1 MLLRSE
7 TPLVEQERA
16 EQAPSTLLDSARQS
30 GMLDRIFNQM
40 PQTFQAIPPEMVA
53 AATAELNP
61 FASVNQPRPSSI
73 FGRMVNS
80 LANASQSQ
88 QPMGLGQIG
97 PYGMGMGGFGQQM
110 PQMGGFGGYGGGFG
124 GYPPQMMGGYGGGFG
139 GYGGYGMPPQM
150 MGGFGGYGGGFG
162 GYPMPMMG
170 GYGGGFGGGYGMP
183 PQMMGGFGGY
193 GGGYGMP
200 PPPPPPQMMGGFGGY
215 GGGYGMPQQPARN
228 PYASMRSGF
237 NQFQSFGKPQGF
249 PMQSQNM
256 PNVAM
261 TMDMP
266 QAYGASDD
274 VIRSMQNA
282 MGSRNGGGGGGGLF

>member
-1 MLLRSE
+1 
-7 TPLVEQERA
+7 
-16 EQAPSTLLDSARQS
+16 
-30 GMLDRIFNQM
+30 
-40 PQTFQAIPPEMVA
+40 
-53 AATAELNP
+53 
-61 FASVNQPRPSSI
+61 
-73 FGRMVNS
+73 
-80 LANASQSQ
+80 
-88 QPMGLGQIG
+88 
-97 PYGMGMGGFGQQM
+97 
-110 PQMGGFGGYGGGFG
+110 
-124 GYPPQMMGGYGGGFG
+124 MMGGYGGGF
-139 GYGGYGMPPQM
+139 GGYGMPPQM

-215 GGGYGMPQQPARN
+215 GGGYGMPQQPAQN

-237 NQFQSFGKPQGF
+237 NRFQSFGKPQGS

-266 QAYGASDD
+266 QAYGSSDD
-274 VIRSMQNA
+274 TIRSMQNA
-282 MGSRNGGGGGGGLF
+282 MGSRNGGGGGGLF

>member
-40 PQTFQAIPPEMVA
+40 PQTFRAIPPEMVA
-53 AATAELNP
+53 AD
-61 FASVNQPRPSSI
+61 FPSSADPMGALSTPGST
-73 FGRMVNS
+73 FANVNRPRS
-80 LANASQSQ
+80 PFMDN
-88 QPMGLGQIG
+88 MGLGQIG
-97 PYGMGMGGFGQQM
+97 PYGMGMGGFG
-110 PQMGGFGGYGGGFG
+110 GYGGGFG
-124 GYPPQMMGGYGGGFG
+124 GYPMPQMGGGFG

-150 MGGFGGYGGGFG
+150 MGGFGGYGMPPQMMGGYGGGFG

-170 GYGGGFGGGYGMP
+170 GFGGGFGGGYGMP

-215 GGGYGMPQQPARN
+215 GGGYGMPQPPSRN

-237 NQFQSFGKPQGF
+237 NQFQSFGKPQGS

-261 TMDMP
+261 SMDRP
-266 QAYGASDD
+266 QAYGASDET
-274 VIRSMQNA
+274 IRSFEMS
-282 MGSRNGGGGGGGLF
+282 SRSGGGGGGGLF